1 MNVTAAG
8 IDRINISNAD
18 ASGQG
23 AQFVVWLYLQVE
35 DDGAQ
40 TGQELVVTLPYDS
53 GITFDELATQAFAKA
68 NSLLRAGCD
77 MDEAM
82 WRRQFNRSLAP
93 LPEWAPA
100 PQ

>member
-1 MNVTAAG
+1 MKITAAG
-8 IDRINISNAD
+8 IDRIKISNAD

-35 DDGAQ
+35 EDGTQ
-40 TGQELVVTLPYDS
+40 TGQELVVSVPYAS
-53 GITFDELATQAFAKA
+53 GVTFDELATHAFERART
-68 NSLLRAGCD
+68 LLRAGCD

-82 WRRQFNRSLAP
+82 WWRQFNRSLAP
-93 LPEWAPA
+93 LPEWTPA